1 MMQTPMNFPT
11 FFPWIIGLRTLRNV
25 STRELLNEG
34 IVGKSGPGG
43 GRRTAASAGVGR
55 AGTST
60 LGLRRE

>member
-1 MMQTPMNFPT
+1 M
-11 FFPWIIGLRTLRNV
+11 RTLRNV